1 MKFNPK
7 RLHRLVGLI
16 LLLPMLGWAVTGAVF
31 LFKPGYE
38 GAYEQLQIK
47 HYPLAETLAIQPL
60 PGWQKLTVVQTIL
73 GSHLLVSVE
82 GEPLHLNMHT
92 LKPVLQPS
100 PGEIQQLIDDAI
112 SHSRQRYGEVIEI
125 DNLMVHTSTGVEI
138 TLDWQRLALRQS
150 GEDTRLI
157 NTLYK
162 IHYLQWSSL
171 AELNKVLGI
180 VGLLLLVTLTLLGI
194 KLSFKRGVT

>member
-1 MKFNPK
+1 
-7 RLHRLVGLI
+7 
-16 LLLPMLGWAVTGAVF
+16 
-31 LFKPGYE
+31 
-38 GAYEQLQIK
+38 
-47 HYPLAETLAIQPL
+47 
-60 PGWQKLTVVQTIL
+60 VVQTIL